1 MSKTIHT
8 PASLDEADRRL
19 TNIERVLMT
28 RGWERAAILATVV
41 RLPGSGGPAGR
52 ANRRSEVCSAEQYAE
67 RSIPGLQSA
76 NTIRLYVQRWLDANG
91 GKYPKADSDI
101 VLPDTKWPPVD
112 SSDTGSRTT
121 TSNIGRQIASNP
133 KLAEAAAVALADG
146 AIEHVDKETNKKL
159 SRVSG
164 ERAVRDSGATVNPGR
179 LSDRGKSTVEL
190 DDEAFWAKV
199 TEALNLLLAAKV
211 KIAEGAKPPAHVEI
225 LMQILVPEQ
234 DWDEALRQEIGGLL

>member
-41 RLPGSGGPAGR
+41 RLDQQPGRKSVRSDRFLTPTEYAD
-52 ANRRSEVCSAEQYAE
+52 RR
-67 RSIPGLQSA
+67 IPGLQSH
-76 NTIRLYVQRWLDANG
+76 NTVQLYVQRWLDANG
-91 GKYPKADSDI
+91 GKYPKPDSDI

-121 TSNIGRQIASNP
+121 ASNIGRQIADNP

-146 AIEHVDKETNKKL
+146 AIKHVDKETNKKL

-179 LSDRGKSTVEL
+179 LSDRGKSTTEL